1 AAACE
6 VTVRMEIIDDPVIV
20 LHGREWSEPVGQ
32 MCGKV
37 LTGAG
42 WAKMPQHLAGR
53 HDKGGDQ
60 HPHSMA
66 DVLLLTF
73 LRLARLGQLRGMFAL
88 ENLHARLFVDTDDE
102 TAVLIEA

>member
-1 AAACE
+1 
-6 VTVRMEIIDDPVIV
+6 MEMIDHPVIV
-20 LHGREWSEPVGQ
+20 LHGRELSEHVGQ

-42 WAKMPQHLAGR
+42 WAKMPQPLAGR
-53 HDKGGDQ
+53 HDQGGDQ
-60 HPHSMA
+60 NPHSMA

-88 ENLHARLFVDTDDE
+88 ENLPARLFVDTDEE
-102 TAVLIEA
+102 TAVLREA